1 MMNEHIEKQEEKVI
15 MAAQDGRI
23 KRYVVE
29 GDDGVERYI
38 SYDTQTT
45 LTIVHDY
52 APGRSLIFKG
62 NEMNAVL
69 SNDLDER
76 LKDLNISVL
85 VDNAELEQS
94 SPLKLWNAMREAQV
108 KR

>member
-1 MMNEHIEKQEEKVI
+1 MMNEHIEQQQEKII
-15 MAAQDGRI
+15 MSAQDGRI
-23 KRYVVE
+23 RRYVVE
-29 GDDGVERYI
+29 GEDGVERYI

-62 NEMNAVL
+62 NEMNTVL
-69 SNDLDER
+69 DNDLDEK
-76 LKDLNISVL
+76 LNDLNISVL
-85 VDNAELEQS
+85 VDNAELAQS

>member
-1 MMNEHIEKQEEKVI
+1 MINEHIEKQEEKVI
-15 MAAQDGRI
+15 MAAHNGRI

-29 GDDGVERYI
+29 GEDGVERYI

-62 NEMNAVL
+62 SEMNVIGQNNL
-69 SNDLDER
+69 DPKFEDLD
-76 LKDLNISVL
+76 IAVL
-85 VDNAELEQS
+85 VDNDELDAS
-94 SPLKLWNAMREAQV
+94 SPLKLWNEMRAKQV
-108 KR
+108 NP

>member
-1 MMNEHIEKQEEKVI
+1 MNEHIEKQEEKVI

-23 KRYVVE
+23 KRYIVE

-38 SYDTQTT
+38 TYDNETT

-62 NEMNAVL
+62 NEMDAVHTTEINESL
-69 SNDLDER
+69 KQLD
-76 LKDLNISVL
+76 IAVL
-85 VDNAELEQS
+85 VDNAELENS
-94 SPLKLWNAMREAQV
+94 SPLQIWNEMRAKQV
-108 KR
+108 K